1 MDINLSNTLEII
13 HIALDISK
21 PSLAIESNWYLIGSI
36 LIIFFLLFFLWGRYL
51 KKRYNIYDMAVEIS
65 GSPKATF
72 KVQRNSENLYIAN
85 RIYIE
90 LTTRKAAIPIDENN
104 DVIEEIYNSWY
115 KLFGIIRD
123 EIKTVPGHYLKSHD
137 PTIALMG
144 LTNKILNEGLRPHL
158 TKYQAR
164 FRRWYES
171 EKDKPDNA
179 NLSPQDIQEKYS
191 DYSNLI
197 ASMKQVNNVLIDY
210 ANELHKLIKG

>member
-1 MDINLSNTLEII
+1 MDINLSDTLEII
-13 HIALDISK
+13 HIALDLSK
-21 PSLAIESNWYLIGSI
+21 PSLAIESNWYLIGSV
-36 LIIFFLLFFLWGRYL
+36 LIIFSLLFFLWGMYL
-51 KKRYNIYDMAVEIS
+51 KTRYNIYDMEVEIS
-65 GSPKATF
+65 GAPKATF
-72 KVQRNSENLYIAN
+72 KVQRNTENLYIAN

-158 TKYQAR
+158 TEYQAR
-164 FRRWYES
+164 FRRWYKS
-171 EKDKPDNA
+171 EKDKPENV
-179 NLSPQDIQEKYS
+179 NLSPQDIQKKYS

-197 ASMKQVNNVLIDY
+197 ASMKQVNKVLTDY